1 VRFKGYL
8 RGVDGI
14 VSGYEVVQK
23 GNGQANVILGG
34 KSRLRKQGVLD
45 SVS

>member
-1 VRFKGYL
+1 
-8 RGVDGI
+8 
-14 VSGYEVVQK
+14 VVQK
-23 GNGQANVILGG
+23 GKGQANVILGE

>member
-1 VRFKGYL
+1 MRFKGYL

-23 GNGQANVILGG
+23 GKGQANVILGG
-34 KSRLRKQGVLD
+34 KSRLRR
-45 SVS
+45 